1 MKKGELIEL
10 RHLRYFITFAEE
22 LHFAR
27 TAERL
32 QIAQSP
38 LSRAIREMERLLGV
52 SLFKRNTRTTKI
64 TRAGKVLVNY
74 ARRVIALVEQARTS
88 ARSAALG
95 HSNHLS
101 VGVLDCT
108 AYCRVAEALTHYR
121 TTNPD
126 ISVSL
131 HVMPLHKKIS
141 WVRDDLLAASISV
154 DGSYRDGLQALAVAR
169 DAICAIVPI
178 AHPLVHVEVALPT
191 DLVRHPFDPVQFRR
205 MRLAST
211 CASPRHNILRAADQH
226 QQRGVLRPRN
236 RTRVLHDRSEQRSNL
251 RDLDRRLP

>member
-10 RHLRYFITFAEE
+10 RHLRYFITLAKE

-27 TAERL
+27 AAERL
-32 QIAQSP
+32 QIEQSP

-52 SLFKRNTRTTKI
+52 SLFERI
-64 TRAGKVLVNY
+64 TRAGKVLVDY

-95 HSNHLS
+95 HSNHLR
-101 VGVLDCT
+101 VGVSDCT
-108 AYCRVAEALTHYR
+108 AYCRVAEALTHDR

-131 HVMPLHKKIS
+131 HMMPLHQQIN
-141 WVRDDLLAASISV
+141 WIRDDLLDASISV

-169 DAICAIVPI
+169 GPICAIVPI

-191 DLVRHPFDPVQFRR
+191 ELVRHPFDPVQSRR

-211 CASPRHNILRAADQH
+211 SASPRHHILKAADQH
-226 QQRGVLRPRN
+226 RQRGVRRPPN
-236 RTRVLHDRSEQRSNL
+236 RTRVLHDRSEQRCNQREIGSTASVL
-251 RDLDRRLP
+251 VG